1 MIMKKTWVL
10 ALPLLLAACSSKL
23 DLVELTDWQF
33 EYNGQQ
39 YPATVPGF
47 IHNDLMS
54 NGLIPDPYYG
64 TNEDS
69 MQWVGDSLWIY
80 RTYLHYDKLPD
91 GDTLWLVFE
100 GLAGNATLWIGNPY
114 PEDTINGAIIMPQ
127 HIGSMD
133 NMFCQYKIPLP
144 GVKKLEKQFI
154 FKDSIPIMIMF
165 EPLNDSVREMK
176 YGIPLPERRAF
187 TRIAP
192 YQQGWDWGPRLATC
206 GIWKRVYIT
215 NKSQSEL
222 KEPSDDNSFC
232 SFSSDWNK
240 IELRQERD
248 SIGQSFTFYKDG
260 KPIFIKGANW
270 IPVHS
275 FPVLDSANRARYRYL
290 LCSAKEAGFNMIRI
304 WGGGIY
310 EHDYFYDLCDSL
322 GLMVWQDFVFAGT
335 PYPDNEE
342 MLSSIDREA
351 RQQVARLSK
360 HPCIVLWCG
369 NNEVKNG
376 WEDWGWQG
384 QFNWTPEQRAR
395 LEKAM
400 DTIFGYSR
408 DFETSGQQDFKTRG
422 YTNTSSTSILAKA
435 VRDCDPRQRPYITTS
450 PLYGWG
456 HPECTTHGD
465 SHYWGVW
472 WGELPFEMYREKTGR
487 FMSEYGFQSY
497 PMMSTI
503 RQFCPEDQLSIES
516 PTLRNHQKHSRGREI
531 IDKAMRQY
539 YGFDSRTLGL
549 EDYAYVSQLLQAWG
563 VGYGIL
569 CHLEAG
575 MAGGTPAH
583 PAGKAGGT
591 PAHPAGKAG
600 ETPAHPAGKAGE
612 TPAHP
617 GRCSGTLYWQ
627 LNDCWPVASWSS
639 IDYYGNWKAL
649 HYRAQALFR
658 VESGKWKEESERWR
672 QYYSVYPKDR
682 RYEEPEYQT
691 SQAWQSDG
699 ALVVSLRAE
708 SDLYD
713 VYLDTEPHV
722 DGHFTRNFFDL
733 KAGETVSAKFV
744 PYDAKADVSRAKVR
758 VRTLN
763 ELYRKAR

>member
-1 MIMKKTWVL
+1 MELRQMKRIVYIL
-10 ALPLLLAACSSKL
+10 LPLLLAACNSKP
-23 DLVELTDWQF
+23 DMVELTEWQF
-33 EYNGQQ
+33 EYNGER

-47 IHNDLMS
+47 IHTDLMA

-64 TNEDS
+64 TYEDS
-69 MQWVGDSLWIY
+69 VLWVGDSVWVYQTTLC
-80 RTYLHYDKLPD
+80 KKSLPE

-100 GLAGNATLWIGNPY
+100 GLAGLTEIRVANTHRQFEHLLWVPDADNMYREYKFPFPNI
-114 PEDTINGAIIMPQ
+114 EDTIII
-127 HIGSMD
+127 SVK
-133 NMFCQYKIPLP
+133 FLPL
-144 GVKKLEKQFI
+144 E
-154 FKDSIPIMIMF
+154 DS
-165 EPLNDSVREMK
+165 LREAN
-176 YGIPLPERRAF
+176 YGITLPERRAF

-206 GIWKRVYIT
+206 GIWKPVYIT
-215 NKSQSEL
+215 NTPPVGTRRAASAEG
-222 KEPSDDNSFC
+222 
-232 SFSSDWNK
+232 SSTLQRTRHAVS
-240 IELRQERD
+240 LRQETD

-275 FPVLDSANRARYRYL
+275 FPVLDSANKARYRYL
-290 LCSAKEAGFNMIRI
+290 LRSAKEAGFNMIRI

-322 GLMVWQDFVFAGT
+322 GLMVWQDFIFAGT
-335 PYPDNEE
+335 PYPDSPE
-342 MLSSIDREA
+342 MLASIHEEA
-351 RQQVARLSK
+351 RQQVSRLAR

-408 DFETSGQQDFKTRG
+408 NSRNSRDSSISS
-422 YTNTSSTSILAKA
+422 NTSSTSILAKA
-435 VRDCDPRQRPYITTS
+435 VKECDPLQRPYITTS

-456 HPECTTHGD
+456 HPECVTHGN

-472 WGELPFEMYREKTGR
+472 WGEMPFEVYGEKTGR
-487 FMSEYGFQSY
+487 FMTEYGFQSY
-497 PMMSTI
+497 PLMSTL
-503 RQFCPEDQLSIES
+503 RQFCPEEQLHIDS
-516 PTLRNHQKHSRGREI
+516 PTLRSHQKHGRGREI

-539 YGFDSRTLGL
+539 YGFDSRTLSL

-563 VGYGIL
+563 VGYGIYQ
-569 CHLEAG
+569 HLSRQPHC
-575 MAGGTPAH
+575 M
-583 PAGKAGGT
+583 
-591 PAHPAGKAG
+591 
-600 ETPAHPAGKAGE
+600 
-612 TPAHP
+612 
-617 GRCSGTLYWQ
+617 GTLYWQ

-649 HYRAQALFR
+649 HYRAQALFGAD
-658 VESGKWKEESERWR
+658 SGKWKAESERW
-672 QYYSVYPKDR
+672 QEYYSVYPKDR
-682 RYEEPEYQT
+682 RYPMARYNLGQGWE
-691 SQAWQSDG
+691 SDG
-699 ALVVSLRAE
+699 TLVVTLQAL

-722 DGHFTRNFFDL
+722 DGHFTTNFVDL
-733 KAGETVSAKFV
+733 KAGEKVRTRFV
-744 PYDAKADVSRAKVR
+744 PTDPKADLTKVK
-758 VRTLN
+758 VKARTLN
-763 ELYRKAR
+763 ELYQ

>member
-1 MIMKKTWVL
+1 MRIKMKQLYIFVF
-10 ALPLLLAACSSKL
+10 AVVFASCSMHKEQRI
-23 DLVELTDWQF
+23 ELTDWQF
-33 EYNGQQ
+33 EYNGKW

-47 IHNDLMS
+47 IHTDLMANS
-54 NGLIPDPYYG
+54 LIPDPYYG

-69 MQWVGDSLWIY
+69 VQWVYDERQWIY
-80 RTYLHYDKLPD
+80 HTVVDRKALPI
-91 GDTLWLVFE
+91 GDTVWFVFE
-100 GLAGNATLWIGNPY
+100 GLAGPCEVEIKGRW
-114 PEDTINGAIIMPQ
+114 EDTNDTSFVMWCQHFSDDMFIEKAI
-127 HIGSMD
+127 D
-133 NMFCQYKIPLP
+133 
-144 GVKKLEKQFI
+144 
-154 FKDSIPIMIMF
+154 F
-165 EPLNDSVREMK
+165 EPIGDSFDITVRFLPLEDNDWSRGLYLKNVR
-176 YGIPLPERRAF
+176 YGIDLPERRAF
-187 TRIAP
+187 TRMAP
-192 YQQGWDWGPRLATC
+192 YQPGWDWGPKLTTC
-206 GIWKRVYIT
+206 GIWKPVYVT
-215 NKSQSEL
+215 NKRPNVQSA
-222 KEPSDDNSFC
+222 PSVQYVRE
-232 SFSSDWNK
+232 
-240 IELRQERD
+240 IEFRQEKD

-275 FPVLDSANRARYRYL
+275 FPVLDSANRARYRHL
-290 LCSAKEAGFNMIRI
+290 LCSAKEAGFNMIRV

-342 MLSSIDREA
+342 MLHSIDREA
-351 RQQVARLSK
+351 RQQVARLAK

-400 DTIFGYSR
+400 DTIFGYSS
-408 DFETSGQQDFKTRG
+408 TAS
-422 YTNTSSTSILAKA
+422 NTSSTSILAKA
-435 VRDCDPRQRPYITTS
+435 VRDCDPMQRPYITTS

-472 WGELPFEMYREKTGR
+472 WGELPFEAYKEKTGR

-503 RQFCPEDQLSIES
+503 RQFCPEDQLSIDS

-539 YGFDSRTLGL
+539 YGFDSRTLSL

-569 CHLEAG
+569 CHL
-575 MAGGTPAH
+575 TDP
-583 PAGKAGGT
+583 
-591 PAHPAGKAG
+591 
-600 ETPAHPAGKAGE
+600 
-612 TPAHP
+612 
-617 GRCSGTLYWQ
+617 RCSGTLYWQ

-639 IDYYGNWKAL
+639 IDFYGNWKAL
-649 HYRAQALFR
+649 HYRAQALFQEGNGER
-658 VESGKWKEESERWR
+658 KVEREKWEA
-672 QYYSVYPKDR
+672 YYSIYPKDR
-682 RYEEPEYQT
+682 HYPDPKYT
-691 SQAWQSDG
+691 VSQAWQSDG
-699 ALVVSLRAE
+699 SFMVMLKAG

-713 VYLDTEPHV
+713 VFVDTDPHI
-722 DGHFTRNFFDL
+722 DGHFTRNFVDL
-733 KAGETVSAKFV
+733 RAGEKMTTRFV
-744 PYDAKADVSRAKVR
+744 PVDPKADVSSVR
-758 VRTLN
+758 VKVKTLN
-763 ELYRKAR
+763 ELYQ